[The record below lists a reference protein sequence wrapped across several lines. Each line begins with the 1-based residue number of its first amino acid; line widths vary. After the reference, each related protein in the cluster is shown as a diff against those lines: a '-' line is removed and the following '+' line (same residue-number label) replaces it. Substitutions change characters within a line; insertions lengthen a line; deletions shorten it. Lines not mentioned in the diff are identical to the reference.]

1 LAQRRARK
9 TSPPI
14 ELIENRH
21 LPHAVA
27 EEKRAMAHLTPGME
41 VWAHTGTEA
50 SFERGKVERVGQ
62 AGGKQK
68 SLPFTR

>member
-1 LAQRRARK
+1 
-9 TSPPI
+9 
-14 ELIENRH
+14 
-21 LPHAVA
+21 
-27 EEKRAMAHLTPGME
+27 MAHLTPGME

-50 SFERGKVERVGQ
+50 SFERGRVERVGQ

>member
-1 LAQRRARK
+1 
-9 TSPPI
+9 
-14 ELIENRH
+14 
-21 LPHAVA
+21 
-27 EEKRAMAHLTPGME
+27 MAHLKINEE

>member
-1 LAQRRARK
+1 
-9 TSPPI
+9 
-14 ELIENRH
+14 
-21 LPHAVA
+21 
-27 EEKRAMAHLTPGME
+27 MAHLTPGME

-50 SFERGKVERVGQ
+50 SFERGGQ